1 MADTTVF
8 AASES
13 LEGLSCSN
21 QLIIIIIVIILF
33 QQSNLLHI
41 HKHHIKFS
49 IPGIILQT
57 N

>member
-1 MADTTVF
+1 MTVF

-21 QLIIIIIVIILF
+21 QLIIIIVIILF

>member
-1 MADTTVF
+1 MTVF

-41 HKHHIKFS
+41 HKHHINFS